1 MKAHIRPAFYTD
13 VEREKLW
20 LHEHAGSEVAH
31 RWQDALWETV
41 LFLGEHPELGR
52 LRRDL
57 EREGIRSWRI
67 IGFRR
72 WLVFYGVRAD
82 VLVLY
87 RVVGGQM
94 DLRKLVLS

>member
-1 MKAHIRPAFYTD
+1 MKAHVRPAFYED
-13 VEREKLW
+13 VDREKFW
-20 LHEHAGSEVAH
+20 LHEHAGSEVAQ

-41 LFLGEHPELGR
+41 LFLAAHPALGR

-57 EREGIRSWRI
+57 EFEGIRSWRI
-67 IGFRR
+67 TGFRR
-72 WLVFYGVRAD
+72 WLVFYGVRDD
-82 VLVLY
+82 VLVVY